1 MSGDPTKASQW
12 EGADIY
18 IHDTIGTA
26 GPTDLTTA
34 WGTGWT
40 VVGLLDGEE
49 GATWERDEE
58 SSEKYAWGGILVK
71 RTKSKHKRTLK
82 FVALEDND
90 TVFKLI
96 NPGSTR
102 TTTAGVTSSKI
113 KVPKGHEFALGME
126 LREGDK
132 VVRRT
137 VKRAE
142 VDTVDE
148 IKESES
154 EVTVY
159 AITVVL
165 YPEADGTLYTE
176 ISGEVE

>member
-1 MSGDPTKASQW
+1 MAGDPTKASQW
-12 EGADIY
+12 EGADAY
-18 IHDTIGTA
+18 IHDTTGTA
-26 GPTDLTTA
+26 GPADLTTA
-34 WGTGWT
+34 WGTGWQL
-40 VVGLLDGEE
+40 VGLLDGDE
-49 GATWERDEE
+49 GFTWEREEE
-58 SSEKYAWGGILVK
+58 SSEKYAWGGLLIK
-71 RTKSKHKRTLK
+71 RVKSKHKRTLK
-82 FVALEDND
+82 IVALEDNA
-90 TVFKLI
+90 TVFKLV

-102 TTTAGVTSSKI
+102 ATAAGLTTSTI
-113 KVPKGHEFALGME
+113 KVPKRAEFALGLE

-137 VKRAE
+137 IKRAE
-142 VDTVDE
+142 VDTIDE
-148 IKESES
+148 IKESEA